1 MIHLIYYCYQILI
14 FLRIIV
20 RFNIKLL
27 DQLLIRNFPLILKIK
42 ILNQIRYYQ
51 INKLRYIS
59 INPRFYKYLLITG
72 INSKFL
78 INLKGNLLN
87 QNHHILLNFL

>member
-1 MIHLIYYCYQILI
+1 MIHLFSIFHLILI

-42 ILNQIRYYQ
+42 ILNHIQYYQ
-51 INKLRYIS
+51 IKKLRYIS

-87 QNHHILLNFL
+87 HNHHILLNFL